1 LAILPPAI
9 MKICQLCAVDF
20 TLYHFLLPLMQGMR
34 AAGHE
39 VTGVCARGP
48 LAAKVEAEGFR
59 VLDAPIRRSADP
71 RAMWHAYLALVRL
84 FREEKFDIVHVH
96 TPVAALVGRL
106 AAARAG
112 VPKVVY
118 TAHGFYFH
126 DRMSWPARAVHV
138 ALEWIGGRCTDLLF
152 TQAAE
157 DAETARRLG
166 LSRGPVHAIGNGSD
180 PARFRPDAATRAHV
194 RTELGTPDGRPVI
207 AVVGRLVA
215 EKGYPELFAAMREVD
230 AELWVIGERL
240 ASDHAQ
246 SVAQAVAAVDADPK
260 TKARVRFLGYRADV
274 PDLLRAADIF
284 TLPSHREGMPRS
296 IIEAMLTGLPVVATD
311 IRGSREE
318 VVDGTTGLLVPVR
331 DAGALAAALSKFA
344 GDPALRAAMGKAGLA
359 RARELYDERKVVARQ
374 LDLMGLS

>member
-1 LAILPPAI
+1 

-20 TLYHFLLPLMQGMR
+20 TLYHFLLPLMRSLRG
-34 AAGHE
+34 AGHE
-39 VTGVCARGP
+39 VTGVCARGK
-48 LAAKVEAEGFR
+48 LSQKVEAEGFR
-59 VLDAPIRRSADP
+59 VLEAPIRRSSNPYALW
-71 RAMWHAYLALVRL
+71 RAYRALVRL
-84 FREEKFDIVHVH
+84 FREERFDIVHVH

-112 VPKVVY
+112 VPKIVY

-126 DRMSWPARAVHV
+126 SGMPWPKRVFHM

-157 DAETARRLG
+157 DADTARALC

-180 PARFRPDAATRAHV
+180 PSRFRPASEDPATRARV
-194 RTELGTPDGRPVI
+194 RAELGTPQDRPAI

-215 EKGYPELFAAMREVD
+215 EKGYPELFQAMRGID

-240 ASDHAQ
+240 DSDHAQ
-246 SVAQAVAAVDADPK
+246 PIRESIASVEADPA
-260 TKARVRFLGYRADV
+260 TKAHVRFLGYRADV

-296 IIEAMLTGLPVVATD
+296 ILEAMLAGLPVVATD

-318 VVDGTTGLLVPVR
+318 VIDGLTGLLVPVR
-331 DAGALAAALSKFA
+331 DPAALGTALAKLAA
-344 GDPALRAAMGKAGLA
+344 DPALRAAMGKAGLE

-374 LDLMGLS
+374 LEFMGLA